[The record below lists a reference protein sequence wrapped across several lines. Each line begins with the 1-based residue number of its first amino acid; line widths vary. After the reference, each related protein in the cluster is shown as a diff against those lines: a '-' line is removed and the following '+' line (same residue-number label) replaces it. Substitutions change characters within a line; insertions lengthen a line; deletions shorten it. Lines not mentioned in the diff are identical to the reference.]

1 MEQDQFQIYGNGV
14 QYQTVHQVDLIP
26 AIDKEQARQR
36 AGDQEFLAA
45 VRENNRQRVENA
57 KLAERDLQ
65 ALSKFSGKLV
75 DFLVDNQKK
84 QNKRDHAAGIEIGL
98 QRHRE
103 GTLNTTSFDEGLEV
117 AKEQDAIASEVESDV
132 LNNSGANYEASANIG
147 KNTAWKQ
154 VGIREGFALGAVSG
168 YSTFVDQRLGDKTF
182 ASSAEYA
189 AALSKVRQEF
199 YIEAGLAGK
208 DSSLRPEFLVNNV
221 YKQLTKDDA
230 VLMRKWQK
238 QFSIDD
244 SFKRQAEA
252 STTLL
257 ATKDVPS
264 FLNSTR
270 NTVDENG
277 QPLGFSGA
285 WGLFETELTDG
296 IAAGKYSEGDL
307 ILMESQPI
315 PGDPKGRTYGE
326 LYATR
331 FGKIR
336 RKAAAQRRKD
346 WENEETDR
354 RQEFEQA
361 EQQLVD
367 SFIDT
372 ADTDGFTDDQIDDAI
387 NTLRDEY
394 GMESSELTA
403 LKTSTVDAKQREV
416 QEDQIENLVANNL
429 LTTDRLKR
437 FDPKLQKKYLTV
449 AQTTDKLLEANGG
462 NLKVQLDAI
471 EDMVEDKAN
480 VTRDSKKH
488 HTVGLMVARQQQ
500 KFQKLVTDYAV
511 GGSNDPVG
519 DAFRQ
524 VEAEFESVKQ
534 SANGYAHEFAFDRGG
549 VQLAQEEMDYRIRFI
564 DTNLKSYG
572 SNAIDMPNTF
582 FSQDALK
589 NMVKGFGSDNW
600 TTDPQIDYIADK
612 LGVDPLTVLNRQL
625 KANGMD
631 ALPPSPAIEVVNK
644 LTPTQQRLLN
654 KYKTP
659 DRSTRGLMGV
669 SEFTPNIVPKG
680 YGSLVESAAK
690 KHNIDPAILSGL
702 IETESGWNPNAISR
716 SGAKGLTQFMDP
728 TAAEFG
734 VNVFD
739 PASAI
744 DGGARYLR
752 YLIDYFNGDM
762 RLAIFAYNGGM
773 GNIQKFGGPIPGSR
787 ENQEYYGKVIRNAGK
802 YGYGKQALR
811 DPAILR
817 PSIL

>member
-26 AIDKEQARQR
+26 AIDREQARQR
-36 AGDQEFLAA
+36 AGDQAFLAA

-57 KLAERDLQ
+57 KLAGRDLE

-84 QNKRDHAAGIEIGL
+84 ANEQELAAGLEEGYRSYLEGGL
-98 QRHRE
+98 D
-103 GTLNTTSFDEGLEV
+103 TTSFDKGVAV
-117 AKEQDAIASEVESDV
+117 AKEQDAVASEVEADV
-132 LNNSGANYEASANIG
+132 QNNSGDNYEASASIG
-147 KNTAWKQ
+147 KATTWKEL
-154 VGIREGFALGAVSG
+154 GRRRGFALGATG
-168 YSTFVDQRLGDKTF
+168 EYRGFVDQRIGDQTF

-189 AALSKVRQEF
+189 AKLSEIRQEF
-199 YIEAGLAGK
+199 FEKAGLSGL
-208 DSSLRPEFLVNNV
+208 SPQFLVDSV
-221 YKQLTKDDA
+221 YPQLQKDDA
-230 VLMRKWQK
+230 AMMRKWQK

-257 ATKDVPS
+257 ATKDIPS
-264 FLNSTR
+264 FLDATR
-270 NTVDENG
+270 NTVDKNG
-277 QPLGFSGA
+277 QPLGYSGA
-285 WGLFETELTDG
+285 WALYEKELTDG

-336 RKAAAQRRKD
+336 RQAAAQRRQD

-361 EQQLVD
+361 EQEFVD

-372 ADTDGFTDDQIDDAI
+372 ADTDGFTDEQIDDAI
-387 NTLRDEY
+387 NTLRDTY
-394 GMESSELTA
+394 GMESTELAA

-416 QEDQIENLVANNL
+416 QKDQIENLIANNL

-437 FDPKLQKKYLTV
+437 FDPKLQKEYLSV

-462 NLKVQLDAI
+462 DLKVQLDAI
-471 EDMVEDKAN
+471 EDMVKYKAN
-480 VTRDSKKH
+480 VTRDSKQH
-488 HTVGLMVARQQQ
+488 PTVGLMIARQQQ
-500 KFQKLVTDYAV
+500 KFQKLVTDYAA

-519 DAFRQ
+519 DAYRQ
-524 VEAEFESVKQ
+524 VVSEFESVKQ

-549 VQLAQEEMDYRIRFI
+549 VQTSQEEMDYRIRFI

-572 SNAIDMPNTF
+572 SSAIDMPDTL

-589 NMVKGFGSDNW
+589 NMVKGFGSENW

-654 KYKTP
+654 KFKTP

-669 SEFTPNIVPKG
+669 SEFTPDIVPKG

-702 IETESGWNPNAISR
+702 IETESGWNANAISR

-773 GNIQKFGGPIPGSR
+773 GNIQKYGGPIPGSR
-787 ENQEYYGKVIRNAGK
+787 ENQEYYGKVIRSAGK

>member
-26 AIDKEQARQR
+26 AIDREQARQR

-57 KLAERDLQ
+57 KLAGRDLQ

-84 QNKRDHAAGIEIGL
+84 ANEQELAAGLEEGYRSYLEGGL
-98 QRHRE
+98 D
-103 GTLNTTSFDEGLEV
+103 TTSFDEGVAV
-117 AKEQDAIASEVESDV
+117 AKEQDAVASEVEADV
-132 LNNSGANYEASANIG
+132 QNNSGDNYEASASIG
-147 KNTAWKQ
+147 KATTWKEL
-154 VGIREGFALGAVSG
+154 GRRRGFALGATG
-168 YSTFVDQRLGDKTF
+168 EYRGFVDQRIGDQTF

-189 AALSKVRQEF
+189 AKLSEIRQEF
-199 YIEAGLAGK
+199 FEKAGLSGL
-208 DSSLRPEFLVNNV
+208 SPQFLVDSV
-221 YKQLTKDDA
+221 YPQLQKDDA
-230 VLMRKWQK
+230 AMMRKWQK

-257 ATKDVPS
+257 ATKDIPS
-264 FLNSTR
+264 FLDATR
-270 NTVDENG
+270 NTVDKNG
-277 QPLGFSGA
+277 QPLGYSGA
-285 WGLFETELTDG
+285 WALYEKELTDG

-307 ILMESQPI
+307 ILMERQPI

-336 RKAAAQRRKD
+336 RQAAAQRRQD

-361 EQQLVD
+361 EQEFVD

-372 ADTDGFTDDQIDDAI
+372 ADTDGFTDEQIDDAI

-394 GMESSELTA
+394 GMESKELA
-403 LKTSTVDAKQREV
+403 DLKTSTVDAKQREV
-416 QEDQIENLVANNL
+416 QEDQIENLIANNL

-437 FDPKLQKKYLTV
+437 FDPKLQKKYLSV

-471 EDMVEDKAN
+471 EDMVKYKAN
-480 VTRDSKKH
+480 VTRDSKQH
-488 HTVGLMVARQQQ
+488 PTVGLMIARQQQ
-500 KFQKLVTDYAV
+500 KFQKLVTDYAA

-519 DAFRQ
+519 DAYRQ
-524 VEAEFESVKQ
+524 VVSEFESVKQ

-572 SNAIDMPNTF
+572 SSAIDMPDTL

-589 NMVKGFGSDNW
+589 NMVKGFGSENW

-669 SEFTPNIVPKG
+669 SEFTPDIVPKG

-702 IETESGWNPNAISR
+702 IETESGWNANAISR

>member
-26 AIDKEQARQR
+26 AIDREQARQR
-36 AGDQEFLAA
+36 SGDQEFLAA

-57 KLAERDLQ
+57 KLAGRDLE

-84 QNKRDHAAGIEIGL
+84 QNERDYAAGVEIGL
-98 QRHRE
+98 QKARE
-103 GTLNTTSFDEGLEV
+103 GTLDTSSYDEAV
-117 AKEQDAIASEVESDV
+117 ATAKEQDAIASEVEADV
-132 LNNSGANYEASANIG
+132 QKNSGANYEAGANVG
-147 KNTAWKQ
+147 KNTTWK
-154 VGIREGFALGAVSG
+154 VLGEREGFALGAVSG
-168 YSTFVDQRLGDKTF
+168 YSTFVDQKLGDKNF

-189 AALSKVRQEF
+189 AALSEVRQEF
-199 YIEAGLAGK
+199 YIKAGLAG
-208 DSSLRPEFLVNNV
+208 LRPEFLVNNV
-221 YKQLTKDDA
+221 YKQLIKDDA
-230 VLMRKWQK
+230 AMMRKWQK
-238 QFSIDD
+238 RFSIDD
-244 SFKRQAEA
+244 SFKRQAQA

-257 ATKDVPS
+257 TTKDIPS
-264 FLNSTR
+264 FLDATR
-270 NTVDENG
+270 NTVDKNG
-277 QPLGFSGA
+277 QPLGYSGA
-285 WGLFETELTDG
+285 WALYEKELTDG

-307 ILMESQPI
+307 VAMEGQLI

-336 RKAAAQRRKD
+336 RQAAAQRRKD

-361 EQQLVD
+361 EQEFID
-367 SFIDT
+367 SFVDK
-372 ADTDGFTDDQIDDAI
+372 ADTDGFTDEQLDDAI
-387 NTLRDEY
+387 ATVERLDPGRSATGLR
-394 GMESSELTA
+394 A
-403 LKTSTVDAKQREV
+403 LKNYSVDAEQLEV
-416 QEDQIENLVANNL
+416 QEDQIQNLIANNL

-437 FDPKLQKKYLTV
+437 FDPKLQKKHLSV

-462 NLKVQLDAI
+462 DLEVQLTAI
-471 EDMVEDKAN
+471 KDMVEDEAD
-480 VTRDSKKH
+480 VTRDSARH
-488 HTVGLMVARQQQ
+488 PTVGLMIARQQQ

-519 DAFRQ
+519 DAYRQ
-524 VEAEFESVKQ
+524 VKSEFETIKASNK
-534 SANGYAHEFAFDRGG
+534 AFEAEFAFDRGG

-572 SNAIDMPNTF
+572 SSAIDMPNTL

-589 NMVKGFGSDNW
+589 NMVKGFGSENW

-659 DRSTRGLMGV
+659 ERSTRGLMGV
-669 SEFTPNIVPKG
+669 SEFTPDIVPKG

>member
-1 MEQDQFQIYGNGV
+1 MQQDQFQIYGNGV

-26 AIDKEQARQR
+26 AIDREQARQR
-36 AGDQEFLAA
+36 SGDQEFLAA
-45 VRENNRQRVENA
+45 VRENNRQRVQNA
-57 KLAERDLQ
+57 KLAGQDIQ
-65 ALSKFSGKLV
+65 ALSKFSAKLV

-84 QNKRDHAAGIEIGL
+84 ANEQELAAGLEEGYRSYLEGGL
-98 QRHRE
+98 D
-103 GTLNTTSFDEGLEV
+103 TTSFDEGVAV
-117 AKEQDAIASEVESDV
+117 AKEQDAVASEVEADV
-132 LNNSGANYEASANIG
+132 QNNSGDNYEASASIG
-147 KNTAWKQ
+147 KATTWKEL
-154 VGIREGFALGAVSG
+154 GRRRGFALGATG
-168 YSTFVDQRLGDKTF
+168 EYRGFVDQRIGDQTF

-189 AALSKVRQEF
+189 AKLSEIRQEF
-199 YIEAGLAGK
+199 FEKAGLSGL
-208 DSSLRPEFLVNNV
+208 SPQFLVDSV
-221 YKQLTKDDA
+221 YPQLQKDDA
-230 VLMRKWQK
+230 AMMRKWQK

-257 ATKDVPS
+257 ATKDIPS
-264 FLNSTR
+264 FLDATR

-277 QPLGFSGA
+277 QPLGYSGA
-285 WGLFETELTDG
+285 WALYEKELTDG

-307 ILMESQPI
+307 VAMEGQPI

-336 RKAAAQRRKD
+336 RQAAAQRRQD
-346 WENEETDR
+346 WEDEETDR
-354 RQEFEQA
+354 RQEFEKA
-361 EQQLVD
+361 EQELVD
-367 SFIDT
+367 SFIDK

-387 NTLRDEY
+387 AIVERLDPGRSATGL
-394 GMESSELTA
+394 LA
-403 LKTSTVDAKQREV
+403 LKNSSVDAKQREV
-416 QEDQIENLVANNL
+416 QEDQIENLIANNL

-437 FDPKLQKKYLTV
+437 FDPILQKRYLTL

-462 NLKVQLDAI
+462 DLKVQLDAI
-471 EDMVEDKAN
+471 EDMVKYKAN
-480 VTRDSKKH
+480 VTRDSKQH
-488 HTVGLMVARQQQ
+488 PTVGLMVARQQQ
-500 KFQKLVTDYAV
+500 KFQKLVTDYAL

-519 DAFRQ
+519 DAYRQ
-524 VEAEFESVKQ
+524 VQSEFESVKQ

-572 SNAIDMPNTF
+572 SSAIDMPNSL
-582 FSQDALK
+582 FSQDSLK
-589 NMVKGFGSDNW
+589 NMVKGFGSENW
-600 TTDPQIDYIADK
+600 TTDPQINYIADK

-659 DRSTRGLMGV
+659 ERSNRGLMGV
-669 SEFTPNIVPKG
+669 SAFTPDIVPKG
-680 YGSLVESAAK
+680 FGPMVEASAK
-690 KHNIDPAILSGL
+690 KHNIDPAILAGL
-702 IETESGWNPNAISR
+702 IQTESGWNPNAISR

-734 VNVFD
+734 VNVYD

-744 DGGARYLR
+744 DGGAKYLR
-752 YLIDYFNGDM
+752 YLIDYFKGDM

-773 GNIQKFGGPIPGSR
+773 GNIKKYGGPIPGSR
-787 ENQEYYGKVIRNAGK
+787 ENQEYYGKVIRNAGS
-802 YGYGKQALR
+802 YGYGKQALQ
-811 DPAILR
+811 DPTTFR

>member
-26 AIDKEQARQR
+26 AIDREQARQR
-36 AGDQEFLAA
+36 AGDQAFLEA

-57 KLAERDLQ
+57 KLAGRDLQ

-84 QNKRDHAAGIEIGL
+84 ANEQELAAGLEDGYRSYLERGL
-98 QRHRE
+98 D
-103 GTLNTTSFDEGLEV
+103 TTSFDEGV
-117 AKEQDAIASEVESDV
+117 AIAKEQDAIASEVEADV
-132 LNNSGANYEASANIG
+132 QNNSGDNYEASASIG
-147 KNTAWKQ
+147 KATTWKEL
-154 VGIREGFALGAVSG
+154 GRRRGFALGATG
-168 YSTFVDQRLGDKTF
+168 EYRGFVDQRIGDQTF
-182 ASSAEYA
+182 ESSAEYA
-189 AALSKVRQEF
+189 AKLSEIRQEF
-199 YIEAGLAGK
+199 FEKAGLSGL
-208 DSSLRPEFLVNNV
+208 SPQFLVDSV
-221 YKQLTKDDA
+221 YPELQKADA
-230 VLMRKWQK
+230 AMMRKWQK

-257 ATKDVPS
+257 ATKDVQS
-264 FLNSTR
+264 FLNATR
-270 NTVDENG
+270 NTVDKNG

-285 WGLFETELTDG
+285 WGMFEKELTDG

-307 ILMESQPI
+307 ILMERQPI

-336 RKAAAQRRKD
+336 RQAAAQRRQD
-346 WENEETDR
+346 WENEEIDR

-372 ADTDGFTDDQIDDAI
+372 ADTDGFTDEQIDDAI
-387 NTLRDEY
+387 NALRDEY
-394 GMESSELTA
+394 GMESRELA
-403 LKTSTVDAKQREV
+403 DLKTSTVDAKQREV
-416 QEDQIENLVANNL
+416 QEDQIENLIANNL

-449 AQTTDKLLEANGG
+449 AQTTDKLIEANGG
-462 NLKVQLDAI
+462 DLKVQLDAI
-471 EDMVEDKAN
+471 EDMVKYKAN
-480 VTRDSKKH
+480 VTRDSKQH
-488 HTVGLMVARQQQ
+488 PTVGLMIARQQQ
-500 KFQKLVTDYAV
+500 KFQKLVTDYAA

-519 DAFRQ
+519 DAYRQ
-524 VEAEFESVKQ
+524 VVSEFESVKQ

-572 SNAIDMPNTF
+572 SSAIDMPDTL

-589 NMVKGFGSDNW
+589 NMVKGFGSENW

-654 KYKTP
+654 KFKTP

-669 SEFTPNIVPKG
+669 SEFTPDIVPKG

-702 IETESGWNPNAISR
+702 IETESGWNANAISR

-773 GNIQKFGGPIPGSR
+773 GNIQKYGGPIPGSR
-787 ENQEYYGKVIRNAGK
+787 ENQEYYGKVIRSAGK

>member
-26 AIDKEQARQR
+26 AIDREQARQR
-36 AGDQEFLAA
+36 SGDQEFLAA

-57 KLAERDLQ
+57 KLAGRDLE

-84 QNKRDHAAGIEIGL
+84 QNERDYAAGVEIGL
-98 QRHRE
+98 QKARE
-103 GTLNTTSFDEGLEV
+103 GTLDTSSYDEAV
-117 AKEQDAIASEVESDV
+117 ATAKEQDAIASEVEADV
-132 LNNSGANYEASANIG
+132 QKNSGANYEAGANVG
-147 KNTAWKQ
+147 KNTTWK
-154 VGIREGFALGAVSG
+154 VLGEREGFALGAVSG
-168 YSTFVDQRLGDKTF
+168 YSTFVDQKLGDKNF

-189 AALSKVRQEF
+189 AALSEVRQEF
-199 YIEAGLAGK
+199 YIKAGLAG
-208 DSSLRPEFLVNNV
+208 LRPEFLVNNV
-221 YKQLTKDDA
+221 YKQLIKDDA
-230 VLMRKWQK
+230 AMMRKWQK
-238 QFSIDD
+238 RFSIDD
-244 SFKRQAEA
+244 SFKRQAQA

-257 ATKDVPS
+257 TTKDIPS
-264 FLNSTR
+264 FLDATR
-270 NTVDENG
+270 NTVDKNG
-277 QPLGFSGA
+277 QPLGYSGA
-285 WGLFETELTDG
+285 WALYEKELTDG

-307 ILMESQPI
+307 VAMEGQLI

-336 RKAAAQRRKD
+336 RQAAAQRRQD

-361 EQQLVD
+361 EQEFID
-367 SFIDT
+367 SFVDK
-372 ADTDGFTDDQIDDAI
+372 ADTDGFTDEQLDDAI
-387 NTLRDEY
+387 ATVERLDPGRSATGLR
-394 GMESSELTA
+394 A
-403 LKTSTVDAKQREV
+403 LKNYSVDAEQLEV
-416 QEDQIENLVANNL
+416 QEDQIQNLIANNL

-437 FDPKLQKKYLTV
+437 FDPKLQKKHLSV

-462 NLKVQLDAI
+462 DLEVQLTAI
-471 EDMVEDKAN
+471 KDMVEDEAD
-480 VTRDSKKH
+480 VTRDSARH
-488 HTVGLMVARQQQ
+488 PTVGLMIARQQQ

-519 DAFRQ
+519 DAYRQ
-524 VEAEFESVKQ
+524 VKSEFETIKASNK
-534 SANGYAHEFAFDRGG
+534 AFEAEFAFDRGG

-572 SNAIDMPNTF
+572 SSAIDMPNTL

-589 NMVKGFGSDNW
+589 NMVKGFGSENW

-659 DRSTRGLMGV
+659 ERSTRGLMGV
-669 SEFTPNIVPKG
+669 SEFTPDIVPKG

>member
-26 AIDKEQARQR
+26 AIDREQARQR

-57 KLAERDLQ
+57 KLAGRDLQ

-84 QNKRDHAAGIEIGL
+84 ANEQELAAGLEEGYRSYLEGGL
-98 QRHRE
+98 D
-103 GTLNTTSFDEGLEV
+103 TTSFDEGVAV
-117 AKEQDAIASEVESDV
+117 AKEQDAVASEVEADV
-132 LNNSGANYEASANIG
+132 QNNSGDNYEASASIG
-147 KNTAWKQ
+147 KATTWKEL
-154 VGIREGFALGAVSG
+154 GRRRGFALGATG
-168 YSTFVDQRLGDKTF
+168 EYRGFVDQRIGDQTF

-189 AALSKVRQEF
+189 AKLSEIRQEF
-199 YIEAGLAGK
+199 FEKAGLSGL
-208 DSSLRPEFLVNNV
+208 SPQFLVDSV
-221 YKQLTKDDA
+221 YPQLQKDDA
-230 VLMRKWQK
+230 AMMRKWQK

-257 ATKDVPS
+257 ATKDIPS
-264 FLNSTR
+264 FLDATR
-270 NTVDENG
+270 NTVDKNG
-277 QPLGFSGA
+277 QPLGYSGA
-285 WGLFETELTDG
+285 WALYEKELTDG

-307 ILMESQPI
+307 ILMERQPI

-336 RKAAAQRRKD
+336 RQAAAQRRQD

-361 EQQLVD
+361 EQEFVD

-372 ADTDGFTDDQIDDAI
+372 ADTDGFTDEQIDDAI

-394 GMESSELTA
+394 GMESKELA
-403 LKTSTVDAKQREV
+403 DLKTSTVDAKQREV
-416 QEDQIENLVANNL
+416 QEDQIENLIANNL

-437 FDPKLQKKYLTV
+437 FDPKLQKKYLSV

-471 EDMVEDKAN
+471 EDMVKYKAN
-480 VTRDSKKH
+480 VTRDSKQH
-488 HTVGLMVARQQQ
+488 PTVGLMIARQQQ
-500 KFQKLVTDYAV
+500 KFQKLVTDYAA

-519 DAFRQ
+519 DAYRQ
-524 VEAEFESVKQ
+524 VVSEFESVKQ

-572 SNAIDMPNTF
+572 SSAIDMPDTL

-589 NMVKGFGSDNW
+589 NMVKGFGSENW

-654 KYKTP
+654 KFKNP

-669 SEFTPNIVPKG
+669 SEFTPDIVPKG

-702 IETESGWNPNAISR
+702 IETESGWNANAISR

-787 ENQEYYGKVIRNAGK
+787 ENQEYYGKVIRSAGK